1 MDVNK
6 ILAELREERDRIEE
20 AIVALQRVGGSGPK
34 RRGRPPQWMV
44 DARQKKD
51 ADVPKKRGR
60 PRKTAQTT

>member
-44 DARQKKD
+44 DARQKA

-60 PRKTAQTT
+60 PPKEKPAT